1 VSVIDGCGRAYRAR
15 RRSDFLLLGASTT
28 VCVLVMLWTVVMQP
42 WTMPRFSRIT
52 CTETLRYGR
61 EVVQRPYGILLDGGA
76 ECILVLRILLQCRS
90 ESGMKRVGLRWPLIF
105 TLVTGAR
112 QLVVHEAAV
121 TMWSTIGS
129 YFS

>member
-1 VSVIDGCGRAYRAR
+1 MS
-15 RRSDFLLLGASTT
+15 
-28 VCVLVMLWTVVMQP
+28 
-42 WTMPRFSRIT
+42 
-52 CTETLRYGR
+52 
-61 EVVQRPYGILLDGGA
+61 A
-76 ECILVLRILLQCRS
+76 EDSAAMRGRS

-121 TMWSTIGS
+121 TMWSTFGS